1 MALLEIITYGHP
13 ILEKRAEDVS
23 DITDEL
29 KQLAKDMIYTMY
41 AYNGVGLAA
50 VQVGVSKRIVVV
62 DVNQK
67 DTKSEAQVF
76 INPEIFE
83 YSEEKEPFKEGCLSF
98 PEIEVEIIRPKS
110 IKMRWKDLDGK
121 SCEQNIDGLLARVL
135 QHEVDHIDGVVFV
148 KRMGRIKKTVLAP
161 KLNKLK
167 KETVKKFGLKKRKG
181 K

>member
-13 ILEKRAEDVS
+13 ILEKCAEDIKEIADDVR
-23 DITDEL
+23 
-29 KQLAKDMIYTMY
+29 QLAKDMIYTMY
-41 AYNGVGLAA
+41 AHNGVGLAA
-50 VQVGVSKRIVVV
+50 TQIGVLKRLVVV

-76 INPEIFE
+76 INPAIFE
-83 YSEEKEPFKEGCLSF
+83 YSKEKEPFKEGCLSF
-98 PEIEVEIIRPKS
+98 PEIEVEIIRPKT

-121 SCEQNIDGLLARVL
+121 SYEQNLDGLLARVL
-135 QHEVDHIDGVVFV
+135 QHEIDHIDGVVFV
-148 KRMGRIKKTVLAP
+148 KRMSRIKKTVLAP

-167 KETVKKFGLKKRKG
+167 KETVKKFGLKKGKG